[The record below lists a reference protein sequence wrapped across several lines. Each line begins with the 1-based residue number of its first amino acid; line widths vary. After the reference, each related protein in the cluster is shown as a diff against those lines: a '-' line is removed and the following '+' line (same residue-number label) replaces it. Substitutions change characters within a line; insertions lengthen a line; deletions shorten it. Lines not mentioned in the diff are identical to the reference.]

1 MKIAY
6 HHLQSYTRDSSSS
19 WQTKHKLDLK
29 CCIKKQ
35 TNKKYSLHFGVI
47 KISGD
52 LTLKKNEKHILDYHS
67 VIVLFCSFHSK
78 NAVLFREWQ
87 LVGQIYASDIY
98 TP

>member
-1 MKIAY
+1 MVYIHVDLKTAY

-35 TNKKYSLHFGVI
+35 QKYSLHFGVI

-52 LTLKKNEKHILDYHS
+52 LTLKKIEKHI
-67 VIVLFCSFHSK
+67 
-78 NAVLFREWQ
+78 
-87 LVGQIYASDIY
+87 
-98 TP
+98 